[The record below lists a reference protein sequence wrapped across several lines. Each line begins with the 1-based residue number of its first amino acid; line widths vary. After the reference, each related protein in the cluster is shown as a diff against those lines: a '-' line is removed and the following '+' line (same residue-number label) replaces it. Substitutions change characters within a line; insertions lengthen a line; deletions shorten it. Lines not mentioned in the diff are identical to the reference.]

1 MCNYQCGLHLFSK
14 TIIFM
19 LRLSETAIPGISG
32 FHADSRLHKSWLC
45 CDVRPRIFSKWHKKR
60 ALCCYES
67 MDGTCS
73 DYRSALHIFAHSRYF
88 QMHYDHNQI
97 ISDYIRLYHHTV
109 HPYSV
114 AFCAWVLLEPSGLS
128 STVGG
133 IAGSQLCRE
142 IHGGSGGLVW
152 QWPEGAASMWSQ
164 HCEVRVTSSIFQ
176 SGRLDIELSSTSPT
190 YDMYRY
196 KYYTLYSVAR

>member
-1 MCNYQCGLHLFSK
+1 
-14 TIIFM
+14 
-19 LRLSETAIPGISG
+19 
-32 FHADSRLHKSWLC
+32 
-45 CDVRPRIFSKWHKKR
+45 
-60 ALCCYES
+60 

-97 ISDYIRLYHHTV
+97 ISDYIYHHTV

-133 IAGSQLCRE
+133 IAGSQLCGKFSVAQEAWFDNDQKVR
-142 IHGGSGGLVW
+142 HRCGLSTAKCVSPAPSSNLAGW
-152 QWPEGAASMWSQ
+152 ILKCAASALHMTCTDTNII
-164 HCEVRVTSSIFQ
+164 HCIV
-176 SGRLDIELSSTSPT
+176 
-190 YDMYRY
+190 
-196 KYYTLYSVAR
+196 

>member
-1 MCNYQCGLHLFSK
+1 MWGLGSSPSD
-14 TIIFM
+14 T
-19 LRLSETAIPGISG
+19 RRG
-32 FHADSRLHKSWLC
+32 LC
-45 CDVRPRIFSKWHKKR
+45 AATR
-60 ALCCYES
+60 AWMGLAPITGVLCTS
-67 MDGTCS
+67 
-73 DYRSALHIFAHSRYF
+73 LHIFAHSRYF